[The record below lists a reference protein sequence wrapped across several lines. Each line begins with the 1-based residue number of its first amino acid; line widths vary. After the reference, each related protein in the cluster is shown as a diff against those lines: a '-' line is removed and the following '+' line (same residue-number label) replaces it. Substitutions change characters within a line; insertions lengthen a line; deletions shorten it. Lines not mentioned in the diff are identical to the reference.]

1 VSGSRLCVERGLR
14 YHFRLWG
21 SQRVQAPAVV
31 FLHGFAGSARD
42 WEHFGDLV
50 DRMGLRALAVDLPGH
65 GDSEVPEDP
74 ARFTIEQTARD
85 LGAILDLSGLTEAH
99 WVGYSMGGR
108 VALHLATAHAAR
120 VRSLL
125 IESASPGIEREEE
138 RATRRASDEALASE
152 IERHGIEWF
161 AEHWSAQPI
170 FATQESLPAR
180 TRAMIHE
187 ARLRNRPAGLAGSLR
202 GLGQGTQPWLAPKL
216 PAIACPT
223 LFVTGALDTSYGA
236 IAERMAA
243 AIANARHISVPDA
256 GHNVHLEQ
264 PEAFERALLEHLAPV
279 AGAAR
284 TSARSSLQS

>member
-1 VSGSRLCVERGLR
+1 VSGSRLCVERGVR

-42 WEHFGDLV
+42 WDRFGELV
-50 DRMGLRALAVDLPGH
+50 DRTGLRAIAVDLPGH
-65 GDSEVPEDP
+65 GDSEAPEDP

-108 VALHLATAHAAR
+108 VALHLAAAVPAR

-125 IESASPGIEREEE
+125 IESASPGIEGEEE
-138 RATRRASDEALASE
+138 RAVRRASDEALAAE
-152 IERHGIEWF
+152 IERRGIEWF

-180 TRAMIHE
+180 TRAAIRE

-202 GLGQGTQPWLAPKL
+202 GLGQGTQPWLGPKL
-216 PAIACPT
+216 SSITCPA
-223 LFVTGALDTSYGA
+223 LFVTGALDAKYGA
-236 IAERMAA
+236 IAERTAA
-243 AIANARHISVPDA
+243 AVPGARHLSVADA

-264 PEAFERALLEHLAPV
+264 PEAFERALHEHLAPV

-284 TSARSSLQS
+284 ASARSSLQS

>member
-1 VSGSRLCVERGLR
+1 MSGSRLCVERGVR

-21 SQRVQAPAVV
+21 SQRVQAPAVF

-42 WEHFGDLV
+42 WERFGDLV
-50 DRMGLRALAVDLPGH
+50 DRMGLRAIAVDLPGH

-125 IESASPGIEREEE
+125 IESASPGIEGEEE
-138 RATRRASDEALASE
+138 RAARRASDEALAAE

-161 AEHWSAQPI
+161 EQHWSAQPI
-170 FATQESLPAR
+170 FATQEALPAR
-180 TRAMIHE
+180 ARAAIRE

-202 GLGQGTQPWLAPKL
+202 GLGQGMQPWLGPKL
-216 PAIACPT
+216 PTITCPT

-236 IAERMAA
+236 IAERMATA
-243 AIANARHISVPDA
+243 VPGARHLPVPGA

-264 PEAFERALLEHLAPV
+264 PEAFERTLLEYLAPV

-284 TSARSSLQS
+284 ASARSSL

>member
-21 SQRVQAPAVV
+21 SQRVKAPAVV

-42 WEHFGDLV
+42 WEPFGEAV
-50 DRMGLRALAVDLPGH
+50 DRMGLRGLAVDLPGH
-65 GDSEVPEDP
+65 GDSEAPEDP
-74 ARFTIEQTARD
+74 ARYAIEETGRD
-85 LGAILDLSGLTEAH
+85 LGAILDLSGVVEAH

-108 VALHLATAHAAR
+108 VALHLAVARPAR

-125 IESASPGIEREEE
+125 VESASPGIERGDE
-138 RATRRASDEALASE
+138 RAARRSSDEALAAE

-161 AEHWSAQPI
+161 AEHWAAQPI
-170 FATQESLPAR
+170 FATQETLPPRARASLR
-180 TRAMIHE
+180 E

-202 GLGQGTQPWLAPKL
+202 GLGQGSQPYAGPGLAT
-216 PAIACPT
+216 IRCPT
-223 LFVTGALDTSYGA
+223 LFVTGALDAKYGE
-236 IAERMAA
+236 IAARMTAA
-243 AIANARHISVPDA
+243 VPGARHLSVLGA

-284 TSARSSLQS
+284 ASARSSP

>member
-42 WEHFGDLV
+42 WERFGDLV
-50 DRMGLRALAVDLPGH
+50 DRMGLRAIAVDLPGH
-65 GDSEVPEDP
+65 GDSEAPEDP
-74 ARFTIEQTARD
+74 ARFTIEETTRD
-85 LGAILDLSGLTEAH
+85 LGAILDLSGLKDAH

-108 VALHLATAHAAR
+108 VALHLAIAHAAR

-125 IESASPGIEREEE
+125 IESASPGIERDEE
-138 RATRRASDEALASE
+138 RAARRASDEALASE
-152 IERHGIEWF
+152 IERHEIEWF
-161 AEHWSAQPI
+161 EEHWSAQPI
-170 FATQESLPAR
+170 FATQASLPAR
-180 TRAMIHE
+180 TRAAIRE
-187 ARLRNRPAGLAGSLR
+187 ARLRNRPTALAGSLR
-202 GLGQGTQPWLAPKL
+202 GLGQGTQPYLGPKL
-216 PAIACPT
+216 SSITCPA
-223 LFVTGALDTSYGA
+223 LFVTGALDEGYGA
-236 IAERMAA
+236 IAEQMAA
-243 AIANARHISVPDA
+243 AVPEARHLTVPGA

-284 TSARSSLQS
+284 TSARSSL